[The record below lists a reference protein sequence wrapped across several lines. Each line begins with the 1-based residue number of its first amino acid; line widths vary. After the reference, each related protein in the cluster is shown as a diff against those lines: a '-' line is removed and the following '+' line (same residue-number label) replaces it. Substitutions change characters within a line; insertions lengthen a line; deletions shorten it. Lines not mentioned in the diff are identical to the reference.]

1 MNKQDSLKYLENLGI
16 IFSNYKLVHFANVC
30 HTQSKSVWWFEIPL
44 SKIRENIDKQI
55 SLVLCDAEK
64 NLIYHL
70 IIPAC
75 FIESNSNI
83 FSVRN
88 HATGVEAFSFE
99 LDFNSFKDI
108 RPNGSGLS
116 FKNFIHGIFK
126 IENID
131 FKQS

>member
-1 MNKQDSLKYLENLGI
+1 
-16 IFSNYKLVHFANVC
+16 
-30 HTQSKSVWWFEIPL
+30 L